1 MNTSANSFMPNFDHD
16 LSQGQTSTPS
26 VSKKKNRS
34 LASLIH
40 NPRHF
45 LAVVMGVA
53 LVSVFGIG
61 LVAVMQS
68 MNRSTDDRSQAY
80 VPSSPHSM
88 DIYFD
93 PDRVTLP
100 AGAATPSATV
110 PVKLVAGHTVG
121 AVTFGLS
128 FSTTLFDGNHG
139 FEFIPNSQYQAIIDT
154 SPNDLDNNA
163 TTKEVLVMVSAKDAS
178 SVGVLG
184 GQLGSL
190 KITPKSG
197 LNQVETVKFL
207 VPNELAASNTVGVR
221 YAASRAPGLSE
232 VIIFDAAAGSSG
244 QYKGMVFNV
253 NPRNQFKISPAAV
266 APTATPTPGGPTPVP
281 PMFSGVSA
289 PGMLEYCMTNTNNCV
304 DSQWEIA
311 DVTNGVATVPAGT
324 QQFRYGVNN
333 LPNPAGWST
342 NMRVEIPARNLIVQ
356 PGTQVTV
363 SELLSSNWPLVV
375 GTVYYQNI
383 DGNAFICTTRPVPG
397 NPDYRYKQYVR
408 RPVGSSIEGYP
419 ASDDGKCVNNTRIEV
434 RMAGQANHT
443 PTPTPTPTATPTPTP
458 TPGSQPAPLS
468 CRSTAPKL
476 DSPIAISPSVVAVD
490 NGSRFV
496 LKWKNV
502 LKTAAPQGG
511 SYGVYLINDG
521 SATPY
526 YLFDVIDNNIAFS
539 TTSSGALSDP
549 TLNLAPGSGDNMT
562 YTWTVPTSTTVVD
575 KLGTPVKDRSF
586 YRFMVYARLS
596 DGTNSC
602 SSQATIGRWAR

>member
-40 NPRHF
+40 NPRQF
-45 LAVVMGVA
+45 LVAVVGVA
-53 LVSVFGIG
+53 LISVLGIG
-61 LVAVMQS
+61 LVAAMQS
-68 MNRSTDDRSQAY
+68 MNRSTDDRSQAF
-80 VPSSPHSM
+80 VPASPHAM

-100 AGAATPSATV
+100 AGTATPSATV

-139 FEFIPNSQYQAIIDT
+139 FEFTPNSQYQAIIDT
-154 SPNDLDNNA
+154 TPTDLDNNA
-163 TTKEVLVMVSAKDAS
+163 TTKEVLVMVSAKDPS

-207 VPNELAASNTVGVR
+207 VPNELNANNTIGVR

-232 VIIFDAAAGSSG
+232 VVIFDAAAGSSG

-253 NPRNQFKISPAAV
+253 NPRNQLRISPATV

-281 PMFSGVSA
+281 PIFSGALS
-289 PGMLEYCMTNTNNCV
+289 PGILLYCNTNTNNCAN
-304 DSQWEIA
+304 SQWEVA
-311 DVTNGVATVPAGT
+311 NVVNGVATVPAGT
-324 QQFRYGVNN
+324 QQFRYSIDNHTV
-333 LPNPAGWST
+333 PAGWST
-342 NMRVEIPARNLIVQ
+342 NMRVEIPARSLIVN
-356 PGTQVTV
+356 PGTQVTI
-363 SELLSSNWPLVV
+363 SELLPANWPLVV
-375 GTVYYQNI
+375 GVVYYKNV
-383 DGNAFICTTRPVPG
+383 DGNSFICTTRPVAG
-397 NPDYRYKQYVR
+397 NPDQRYKQYVR

-419 ASDDGKCVNNTRIEV
+419 ATSDGLCVNNTRIEV
-434 RMAGQANHT
+434 RIAGQAN
-443 PTPTPTPTATPTPTP
+443 PPPTATPTRTPTLTPTP
-458 TPGSQPAPLS
+458 TPGSQAGPLS

-476 DSPIAISPSVVAVD
+476 DSPLAVSPAVLAID

-496 LKWKNV
+496 LKWRNV

-511 SYGVYLINDG
+511 SYGVYLINDAN
-521 SATPY
+521 ATPY
-526 YLFDVIDNNIAFS
+526 YLFDVVDNNTTFS
-539 TTSSGALSDP
+539 TSSSGGLNDP

-562 YTWTVPTSTTVVD
+562 YTWTVPTSETVVD
-575 KLGTPVKDRSF
+575 KLGTPVKNRPF
-586 YRFMVYARLS
+586 YRFMVYARLN

-602 SSQATIGRWAR
+602 SSQAAIGRWAR